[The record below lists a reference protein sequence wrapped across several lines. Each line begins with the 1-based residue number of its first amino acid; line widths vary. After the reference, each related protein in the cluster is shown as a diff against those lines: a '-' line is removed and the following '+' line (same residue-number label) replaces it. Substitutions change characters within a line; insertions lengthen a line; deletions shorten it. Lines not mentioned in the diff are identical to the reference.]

1 MEPTGIIGTSSG
13 SASLDDAPQTAPSPR
28 LRGAQVEKPWLAR
41 PGLFFGHVLLLFQGP
56 VRFGEVGFGRRALL
70 QFYNP
75 HAVGRPNVNGSWLTA
90 LQPHPHRRIGATR
103 LRAAQWSLCI
113 SDDYKLDYDAA
124 GYPGI
129 A

>member
-56 VRFGEVGFGRRALL
+56 VRFGEVGFPCGYRAT
-70 QFYNP
+70 
-75 HAVGRPNVNGSWLTA
+75 VEDA
-90 LQPHPHRRIGATR
+90 LWCYLFGALAYMGWSPETFSPACRGFFLSR
-103 LRAAQWSLCI
+103 L
-113 SDDYKLDYDAA
+113 KLDYDAD
-124 GYPGI
+124 GYPKLPNCLRRR
-129 A
+129 